1 MSIPKGQIFHLTKE
15 KKEFSSSFWDF
26 PRFEIDA
33 SVIRYEGVF
42 HFHASNVCVSL
53 GLGEGGECRG
63 LSLPFSSLPNEGNFS
78 FIIQIFKCS
87 YVEPQHWVNI

>member
-15 KKEFSSSFWDF
+15 KKEFSSSFWVF

-42 HFHASNVCVSL
+42 YVHASNVCVSL
-53 GLGEGGECRG
+53 GWRKGGEERDA
-63 LSLPFSSLPNEGNFS
+63 S
-78 FIIQIFKCS
+78 
-87 YVEPQHWVNI
+87 